1 VKREN
6 TQIARGNAA
15 YYETDWAVSEYKRED
30 GLRPLELKLVE
41 QFFPP
46 PPCSVLDVA
55 CGAGRT
61 TMGFARKQYRVVG
74 IDISDLLLREALR
87 RYPSLIFH
95 RMDATKLAY
104 RDQSFD
110 AAMFSY
116 NGIDCIYPVS
126 GRVEAMR
133 EVFRVIRPGGIFVF
147 SSHNLIG
154 SIFSGGY
161 VYLAGYWNA
170 AKLLSQQI
178 GNPVARKWYIRYED
192 QGGAQ
197 FLYSAPP
204 EYTVR
209 QLGSVGFSVLAVCGN
224 CENASRHKVS
234 LREQHVHFVAQKPK

>member
-1 VKREN
+1 MKLEN
-6 TQIARGNAA
+6 TQVAAENAA
-15 YYETDWAVSEYKRED
+15 YYETGWALSEYNRED
-30 GLRPLELKLVE
+30 GLRPLELRLVA

-46 PPCSVLDVA
+46 PPCCVLDVA

-61 TMGFARKQYRVVG
+61 TIGLARKQYRVVG
-74 IDISDLLLREALR
+74 IDISYPLLREATR
-87 RYPSLIFH
+87 RYPGLIFQ
-95 RMDATKLAY
+95 RMDATNLAY
-104 RDQSFD
+104 RGCSFD

-126 GRVEAMR
+126 DRTAAMR
-133 EVFRVIRPGGIFVF
+133 EVFRVLRPGGIFVF

-161 VYLAGYWNA
+161 TYLAGYWNA
-170 AKLLSQQI
+170 IKLLSQQV

-192 QGGAQ
+192 QGGPQ

-209 QLGSVGFSVLAVCGN
+209 QLKSVGFSVLAVRGN
-224 CENASRHKVS
+224 CENASRRSVT